1 MSGKKGGNK
10 VKNEV
15 KNKVKKTA
23 CLIACF
29 YELEEWEQE
38 FFRKKLG
45 KKFELRFFEHAL
57 VEENVGTARD
67 ATVIGVFVFSKLSKQ
82 VLQKLPRLELIAAMS
97 TGFDHVDLSYCKK
110 HGVSVCNVP
119 SYGENTVAEHTF
131 ALLLALSRKIH
142 KAWEKT
148 THADF
153 TLDGLRGW
161 DLQGK
166 TIGVVGTGKIGQHVI
181 RIAKGFE
188 MKVIAFDAFPQS
200 ELAEELGFKYV
211 SFNDLMRSSDVVTLH
226 APLTPKTRHFINKR
240 NYRLFKKN
248 AVLIN
253 TARGALVD
261 THALLAALREGV
273 LSGAAL
279 DVLENEEAI
288 KEEKELIYR
297 KTIAMSREEQQ
308 TLLDEHVLL
317 NMNNVIVTPHCAFNS
332 IEALQRILDTTLENI
347 EAFTAGKP
355 RNKVC

>member
-1 MSGKKGGNK
+1 MNGKKGGKKIRKIIKVNK
-10 VKNEV
+10 
-15 KNKVKKTA
+15 
-23 CLIACF
+23 IACF
-29 YELEEWEQE
+29 YELEEWERE
-38 FFRKKLG
+38 YFRKNLG
-45 KKFELRFFEHAL
+45 KEFELRFFDSPL
-57 VEENVGTARD
+57 VEENAGTARD
-67 ATVIGVFVFSKLSKQ
+67 AEVVGVFVFSKLGRQ
-82 VLQKLPRLELIAAMS
+82 VLQKLQRVGLIATMS
-97 TGFDHVDLSYCKK
+97 TGFDHVDLQYCKK
-110 HGVSVCNVP
+110 RGVVVCNVP

-148 THADF
+148 SHADF

-181 RIAKGFE
+181 RIAKGFD
-188 MKVIAFDAFPQS
+188 MKVIAFDAFPRG

-211 SFNDLMRSSDVVTLH
+211 SFPALLRESDVVSLH
-226 APLTPKTRHFINKR
+226 APLTRETQHLINKQ
-240 NYRLFKKN
+240 NYRRFKKG
-248 AVLIN
+248 AVLVN

-288 KEEKELIYR
+288 KEEKELLYR
-297 KTIAMSREEQQ
+297 RHAMSREQQQ

-332 IEALQRILDTTLENI
+332 VEALQRILDTTLENI
-347 EAFTAGKP
+347 EAFAVGKLK
-355 RNKVC
+355 NKVV